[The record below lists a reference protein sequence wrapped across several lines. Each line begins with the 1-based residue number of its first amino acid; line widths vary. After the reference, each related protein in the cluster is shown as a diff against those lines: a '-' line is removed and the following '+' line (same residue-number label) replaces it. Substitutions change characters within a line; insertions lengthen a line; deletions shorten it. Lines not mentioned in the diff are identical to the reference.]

1 MHDSPGT
8 MRRYVPAG
16 HRNAG
21 VCFSAPHG
29 GLTLHLSAPLALQA
43 LCMRAHIYACWLVRR
58 EDTRVRRHP
67 RGLVFGGW
75 RHPPPAHNPRCLSY
89 CTAQPSHHTAA
100 SAPSSSA
107 STSSNPHTHN
117 TQVEAPGVA
126 AAIYHIFYVLRAAS
140 AARVASCSAFAFR
153 CSKES
158 VTRCFPLQQG
168 ERAGDARLSQ
178 ARAGSGRAQP
188 PQRVRH
194 VAWGARLLSGQ
205 ALSRRRGLRFVAR
218 VFGERTWTSERCARY
233 VEVDYP
239 PRRRSELAGTPH
251 ASLALRADGAEGG
264 FGKPPARKQTQG
276 SSKIGS

>member
-1 MHDSPGT
+1 MDGGTLLLHTIRVASRTALHSPPT
-8 MRRYVPAG
+8 TQQR
-16 HRNAG
+16 
-21 VCFSAPHG
+21 
-29 GLTLHLSAPLALQA
+29 Q
-43 LCMRAHIYACWLVRR
+43 
-58 EDTRVRRHP
+58 
-67 RGLVFGGW
+67 
-75 RHPPPAHNPRCLSY
+75 HPPAPPQPQATPTPTIPKWRLRGWLPQFLSY
-89 CTAQPSHHTAA
+89 ILCTQ
-100 SAPSSSA
+100 
-107 STSSNPHTHN
+107 
-117 TQVEAPGVA
+117 
-126 AAIYHIFYVLRAAS
+126 AAS

>member
-107 STSSNPHTHN
+107 STSSNPHT
-117 TQVEAPGVA
+117 QVEAPGVA
-126 AAIYHIFYVLRAAS
+126 AAILSYILCTQGRFSCPCRLLQ
-140 AARVASCSAFAFR
+140 RV
-153 CSKES
+153 
-158 VTRCFPLQQG
+158 CFPLQQG

-218 VFGERTWTSERCARY
+218 PPREPQLDHVEPFKYDARH
-233 VEVDYP
+233 VEVDDP
-239 PRRRSELAGTPH
+239 LGGRRELAVLPTWLALKTRRRKELINQLMGCPRSDIPSWGRTDHP
-251 ASLALRADGAEGG
+251 
-264 FGKPPARKQTQG
+264 
-276 SSKIGS
+276 